1 MLPDTLPADQTD
13 AFIAR
18 WVDARGSERSNY
30 QLFLTEL
37 CTLLG
42 LPQPDPAGEDTAA
55 NSYVFERRVD
65 MAKPD
70 GSVTRGYIDLYRR
83 GSFILEAKQTGQV
96 LDSHGWDKAMLAAHN
111 QADQYLRALPAAEG
125 RPPFIVVTDVGRSL
139 ELYAEFTRSG
149 GTYVPYPDPG
159 HHRIR
164 LQDLRD
170 PVVVQRLRQ
179 LWNDP
184 DSLDP
189 SRHAA
194 RHPRHC

>member
-1 MLPDTLPADQTD
+1 MILPDDLPADQTD

-37 CTLLG
+37 CALLG

-83 GSFILEAKQTGQV
+83 GSFILEAVNQRYPLATCQRQGFTALCRENWLPNSLKESKNCQNIDLV
-96 LDSHGWDKAMLAAHN
+96 LGEQS
-111 QADQYLRALPAAEG
+111 
-125 RPPFIVVTDVGRSL
+125 
-139 ELYAEFTRSG
+139 
-149 GTYVPYPDPG
+149 
-159 HHRIR
+159 
-164 LQDLRD
+164 
-170 PVVVQRLRQ
+170 
-179 LWNDP
+179 
-184 DSLDP
+184 
-189 SRHAA
+189 
-194 RHPRHC
+194 